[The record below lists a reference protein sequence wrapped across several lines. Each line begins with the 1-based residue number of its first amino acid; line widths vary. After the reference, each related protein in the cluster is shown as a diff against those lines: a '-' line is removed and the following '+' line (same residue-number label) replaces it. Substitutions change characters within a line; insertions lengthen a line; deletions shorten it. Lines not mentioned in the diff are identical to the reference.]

1 MVAGG
6 LVNSLARLGGN
17 TTGLSALASELDGKR
32 LEILIE
38 AVPRIRHMAAL
49 IDSKTASAHI
59 QVLKDA
65 AQSRDVELS
74 IYRAARAEEIL
85 TAIDA
90 AKASGAEAV
99 NVLSSA
105 YFWGNRQII
114 IQRVAMLHLPAI
126 YHLPEIAE
134 DGGLLA
140 YGPRAVQ
147 MFREIMAPQLVKLLR
162 GINPSDLPVMQPTQF
177 ELMINLKTAKALGLA
192 IPESFL
198 IRADKLIE

>member
-6 LVNSLARLGGN
+6 LVNSLARPGGN
-17 TTGLSALASELDGKR
+17 TTSLSALASELDGKR

-99 NVLSSA
+99 NVLCHRPTSGAIAKSS
-105 YFWGNRQII
+105 YNGSRCSTCRQYITC
-114 IQRVAMLHLPAI
+114 R
-126 YHLPEIAE
+126 
-134 DGGLLA
+134 
-140 YGPRAVQ
+140 RSRRTAV
-147 MFREIMAPQLVKLLR
+147 FSP
-162 GINPSDLPVMQPTQF
+162 
-177 ELMINLKTAKALGLA
+177 KALVQSKCFARSWPRSLLNSCA
-192 IPESFL
+192 
-198 IRADKLIE
+198 A